1 VDPLIVIVVLG
12 IVVWVVSAPL
22 RHARAGRAE
31 DRVAVE
37 RDGLLAAKEA
47 KYREIRELELDHRT
61 GKLSEEDFRVQ
72 DRARRAEAIEILR
85 QIDALGELEPDVPVV
100 RAGPAAVSAEEAGE
114 EEPELEHATVPDGAD
129 RPAA

>member
-1 VDPLIVIVVLG
+1 MEPLIVIAVLG
-12 IVVWVVSAPL
+12 LVVWVVSAPL
-22 RHARAGRAE
+22 RHARAGLAE

-61 GKLSEEDFRVQ
+61 GKLSDEDFRLQ

-85 QIDALGELEPDVPVV
+85 ALDDLGEGEPDP
-100 RAGPAAVSAEEAGE
+100 APAADGE
-114 EEPELEHATVPDGAD
+114 DGAAVGATTAEHAAE
-129 RPAA
+129 RPVG